1 MKRIVIITGASSG
14 FGKEF
19 ALQLDMKF
27 KCIDEYWLIARSE
40 DKLEEL
46 SDEMLH
52 RTKILPL
59 DLCKEESVDT
69 IVNTVK
75 KEHAVVKILINSAG
89 FGKIGP
95 VKGMDEK
102 HISDMIKLN
111 CTALTLLTKKLIPY
125 MDDNS
130 RIINLA
136 SSAAF
141 LPQPGFSVYAASKS
155 YVLSFTRSLNAE
167 LCNREIFATA
177 VCPGPSETNFFN
189 VAEENDKAVW
199 YKKHVMAPPKNIV
212 ALAIKDSIN
221 QKEVSVYGVPMKLF
235 RLTAKYIPHR
245 IILNFLK

>member
-46 SDEMLH
+46 SQEMLH
-52 RTKILPL
+52 KTKIIPL
-59 DLCKEESVDT
+59 DLCKEEAIDT
-69 IVNTVK
+69 IINTVK
-75 KEHAVVKILINSAG
+75 KDHAVVKILINSAG
-89 FGKIGP
+89 FGKIGS
-95 VKGMDEK
+95 VKNMDEN

-111 CTALTLLTKKLIPY
+111 CSVLTLLTKRLIPH

-155 YVLSFTRSLNAE
+155 FVLSFTRSLNAE
-167 LCNREIFATA
+167 LSNKDIFATA

-189 VAEENDKAVW
+189 VAEDGSEVAW
-199 YKKHVMAPPKNIV
+199 FKKYFMAPPKNIV

-221 QKEVSVYGVPMKLF
+221 QKEVSVYGLAMNLF
-235 RLTAKYIPHR
+235 RLAAKYTPHR
-245 IILNFLK
+245 IILKFMK